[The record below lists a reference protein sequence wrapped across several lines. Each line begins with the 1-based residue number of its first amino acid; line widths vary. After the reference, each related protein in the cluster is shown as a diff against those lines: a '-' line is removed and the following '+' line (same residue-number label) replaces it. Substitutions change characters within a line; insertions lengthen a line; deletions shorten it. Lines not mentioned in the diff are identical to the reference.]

1 MWCLDAPKTPPD
13 PSKPHCSGCLN
24 GPRVVDWPA
33 MRGRTR
39 QHAPSVRGRL
49 AALLASAGLVASS
62 FTLALPAL
70 GDTSPL
76 GATHASVL
84 AASGGD
90 PVIAAAGDI
99 ACDPADSKFNGGAG
113 VSNGCRQLATSN
125 LLVNAG
131 LAGVLALGDV
141 QYYCGSY
148 SAFMGSYDLSWGR
161 VKAITYPTVGN
172 HEYLTHGG
180 SGPSTGCDATNTNA
194 AGYYQYF
201 GARAGN
207 PSQGYYSFDIGAWH
221 LISLNTQCSS
231 AGGCGTTS
239 PQGKWLAAD
248 LAAHPNQCTLAFFH
262 IPLFSSGGRAASN
275 ANSFWQLLYAAKAD
289 VILNGHDHIYERF
302 APQTPTGTLDAANG
316 IREFIIGTGGANM
329 TSLSTIAANSEVR
342 NSSTFGVL
350 DLTLHATGYDW
361 NFVPEAGKTFTD
373 SGSGTCHA
381 TGGGGGD
388 TQKPTVP
395 SITSGTAVSSS
406 RVDLAWTTSTDNVG
420 VTGYTVYRNGSP
432 ISTTTGPSATTY
444 SDLTVSPSTT
454 YNYTVDA
461 FDAAN
466 NHSNQSS
473 VKVVT
478 TPAVVTDTGP
488 PSIPSITSA
497 SAPSSGR
504 VDLVWTTST
513 DDVGV
518 TGYTVY
524 RNGSSLATTSGPTA
538 TSYSDLTV
546 NPSTSY
552 SYTVD
557 AFDAAGH
564 HSNQSAPAVVMTPAA
579 SVPVTLLP
587 IADSYVDSS
596 KATTNYGTSTS
607 LRFDGSP
614 VVQSYLMFDLTGV
627 SGTITKATLR
637 VYANTAS
644 AGYTVGGTATTWT
657 ETGLT
662 AANAP
667 TVGSSVGS
675 SGAFG
680 ASSWTSVD
688 VTSLVTTGKLSLA
701 MSGINSTAVKLSSRE
716 SGTSTAPQL
725 VIERASAPPPQP
737 PVASFTPSLT
747 TQTAGLP
754 IGFTDTSTNTPT
766 SWLWD
771 FGDGTNSTLRNPNHT
786 WSTAGPYTVSL
797 VATNG
802 VGSSVPAATV
812 GITIAPD
819 NAPPT
824 APLNLSATA
833 SGTAAINLAWG
844 ASTDNVG
851 VTGYELYRADLVPP
865 LAVLGPGTLTY
876 QDTGLTPDTT
886 YTYSVLARDAANNP
900 SATAGP
906 QSATTDALPP
916 PPQPPVA
923 SFTPSLT
930 TQTAGLPI
938 GFTDTSTNTPTSWLW
953 DFGDG
958 TNSTLRNPNHTWSTA
973 GPYTVS
979 LVATN
984 GVGSSVPAATV
995 GITIAPDNAPPTA
1008 PLNLS
1013 ATASGTAAINLAWG
1027 ASTDNVGVT
1036 GYELYRA
1043 DLVPPLA
1050 VLGPGTLTYQD
1061 TGLTPDT
1068 TYTYSVLARDAANNP
1083 SATAGPQSA
1092 TTDALPPPPQ
1102 PPVASFTPSLT
1113 TQTAGLPIGFTDTST
1128 NTPTSWLWDFG
1139 DGTNSTLRNP
1149 NHTWSTAGPYTVSLV
1164 ATNGVG
1170 SSVPAATV
1178 GITIAPDNAP
1188 PTAPLNLSATAS
1200 GTAAINLAWGAS
1212 TDNVGVTGYELY
1224 RADLVPP
1231 LAVLGPGTLTYQD
1244 TGLTPDTTYT
1254 YSVLARDAA
1263 NNPSAT
1269 AGPQSATTDAL
1280 PPPPPSQLT
1289 LLPIADSYVDSS
1301 SPTTNYGTSTS
1312 LRFDGSPIVQ
1322 SYLMFDLTGISGTI
1336 TKATL
1341 RVYAN
1346 TASSA
1351 GYTVGATGSTW
1362 TETGLNAGNAPA
1374 VGASVGGS
1382 GAIAAGSWTTVDVT
1396 VLVVSGKL
1404 SVVMSGI
1411 NSTAVRLSSRESGAT
1426 APQLVLD
1433 FGS

>member
-1 MWCLDAPKTPPD
+1 
-13 PSKPHCSGCLN
+13 
-24 GPRVVDWPA
+24 

-39 QHAPSVRGRL
+39 HHTPSVRGRL
-49 AALLASAGLVASS
+49 AAVLASAGLVASS
-62 FTLALPAL
+62 FTLALPGL

-76 GATHASVL
+76 IATHTSVL

-131 LAGVLALGDV
+131 LAGVLALGDN

-148 SAFMGSYDLSWGR
+148 AAFMGSYDLSWGR

-172 HEYLTHGG
+172 HEYLTNGG
-180 SGPSTGCDATNTNA
+180 SGPSTGCDATNVNA

-207 PSQGYYSFDIGAWH
+207 PSQGYYSFNIGAWH

-239 PQGKWLAAD
+239 PQGQWLAAD

-262 IPLFSSGGRAASN
+262 IPLFSSGGRSASN
-275 ANSFWQLLYAAKAD
+275 ANGFWQLLYSAKAD

-302 APQTPTGTLDAANG
+302 APQTPAGTLDAANG
-316 IREFIIGTGGANM
+316 IREFIVGTGGANM
-329 TSLSTIAANSEVR
+329 TSLATIAANSEVR
-342 NSSTFGVL
+342 NSTQFGVL
-350 DLTLHATGYDW
+350 DLTLHATSYNW
-361 NFVPEAGKTFTD
+361 NFVPEAGQTFTD
-373 SGSGTCHA
+373 SGSQNCHA

-406 RVDLAWTTSTDNVG
+406 RVDLGWTTSTDNIG

-432 ISTTTGPSATTY
+432 IGTTSGPSATTY

-466 NHSNQSS
+466 NHSNQST

-497 SAPSSGR
+497 TAPSSGR
-504 VDLVWTTST
+504 VNLAWTTST

-524 RNGSSLATTSGPTA
+524 RNGSQIGTTTGPTA
-538 TSYSDLTV
+538 TTYSDLTV
-546 NPSTSY
+546 SPSTTY

-557 AFDAAGH
+557 AFDAAGR
-564 HSNQSAPAVVMTPAA
+564 HSNPSAPAVVTTPVA

-587 IADSYVDSS
+587 IADSYVDAS

-614 VVQSYLMFDLTGV
+614 VVQSYLMFDLAGV

-667 TVGSSVGS
+667 PAGASVGS

-725 VIERASAPPPQP
+725 VLERASAPPPPP
-737 PVASFTPSLT
+737 PVASFTQSVT
-747 TQTAGLP
+747 TQTAGLS

-771 FGDGTNSTLRNPNHT
+771 FGDGTTTSTLQNPSHT

-802 VGSSVPAATV
+802 VGPSVPAATV
-812 GITIAPD
+812 GITITAD
-819 NAPPT
+819 GSVPT
-824 APLNLSATA
+824 TPLSFTATA
-833 SGTAAINLAWG
+833 NGTTKIDLAWG

-851 VTGYELYRADLVPP
+851 VTGYELYRTGLVSP
-865 LAVLGPGTLTY
+865 LALLGPSTLTY
-876 QDTGLTPDTT
+876 QDTGLTASTT
-886 YTYSVLARDAANNP
+886 YTY
-900 SATAGP
+900 T
-906 QSATTDALPP
+906 
-916 PPQPPVA
+916 
-923 SFTPSLT
+923 
-930 TQTAGLPI
+930 
-938 GFTDTSTNTPTSWLW
+938 
-953 DFGDG
+953 
-958 TNSTLRNPNHTWSTA
+958 
-973 GPYTVS
+973 
-979 LVATN
+979 
-984 GVGSSVPAATV
+984 
-995 GITIAPDNAPPTA
+995 
-1008 PLNLS
+1008 
-1013 ATASGTAAINLAWG
+1013 
-1027 ASTDNVGVT
+1027 
-1036 GYELYRA
+1036 
-1043 DLVPPLA
+1043 
-1050 VLGPGTLTYQD
+1050 
-1061 TGLTPDT
+1061 
-1068 TYTYSVLARDAANNP
+1068 
-1083 SATAGPQSA
+1083 
-1092 TTDALPPPPQ
+1092 
-1102 PPVASFTPSLT
+1102 
-1113 TQTAGLPIGFTDTST
+1113 
-1128 NTPTSWLWDFG
+1128 
-1139 DGTNSTLRNP
+1139 
-1149 NHTWSTAGPYTVSLV
+1149 
-1164 ATNGVG
+1164 
-1170 SSVPAATV
+1170 
-1178 GITIAPDNAP
+1178 
-1188 PTAPLNLSATAS
+1188 
-1200 GTAAINLAWGAS
+1200 
-1212 TDNVGVTGYELY
+1212 
-1224 RADLVPP
+1224 
-1231 LAVLGPGTLTYQD
+1231 
-1244 TGLTPDTTYT
+1244 
-1254 YSVLARDAA
+1254 VLARDAA

-1289 LLPIADSYVDSS
+1289 LLPIADSYVDASS
-1301 SPTTNYGTSTS
+1301 LTTNYGTSVS
-1312 LRFDGSPIVQ
+1312 LRFDGSPVVQ
-1322 SYLMFDLTGISGTI
+1322 SYLMFDLTGITGTV

-1351 GYTVGATGSTW
+1351 GYTVGGTASTW
-1362 TETGLNAGNAPA
+1362 TETGLTASNAPA
-1374 VGASVGGS
+1374 AGASVGGS
-1382 GAIAAGSWTTVDVT
+1382 GAIVAGSWTTVDVT
-1396 VLVVSGKL
+1396 VLIVAGKL
-1404 SVVMSGI
+1404 SLVMSGI

-1433 FGS
+1433 FGP